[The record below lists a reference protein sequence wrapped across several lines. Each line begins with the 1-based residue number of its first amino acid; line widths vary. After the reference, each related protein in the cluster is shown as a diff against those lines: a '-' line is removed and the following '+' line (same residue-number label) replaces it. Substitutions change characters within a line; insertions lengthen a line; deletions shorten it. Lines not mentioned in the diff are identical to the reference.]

1 MWVVQIK
8 LSLQLLATV
17 HLDGILFDEYVA
29 SVKEMIALA
38 EQPSVMKT
46 AKTSGHDIITT
57 TMSDIIRFVRNMPL
71 KKVNHTS
78 VHTNYTIMTDLCLV
92 LIWDAAEKSAR
103 TSSNQMRPHQLSQ
116 GGGPTG
122 NEDAACSS

>member
-17 HLDGILFDEYVA
+17 HLDGISFDEYVA
-29 SVKEMIALA
+29 SVKEMIAPA
-38 EQPSVMKT
+38 EQPSVMKR
-46 AKTSGHDIITT
+46 AKISGNNSITT

-78 VHTNYTIMTDLCLV
+78 VYTNYTIMTDLCLV
-92 LIWDAAEKSAR
+92 LIY
-103 TSSNQMRPHQLSQ
+103 L
-116 GGGPTG
+116 
-122 NEDAACSS
+122 

>member
-17 HLDGILFDEYVA
+17 HLDGISFDEYVA
-29 SVKEMIALA
+29 SVKEMIAPA
-38 EQPSVMKT
+38 EQPSVMKR
-46 AKTSGHDIITT
+46 AKTSGDDIITT

-92 LIWDAAEKSAR
+92 LICNTDSDI
-103 TSSNQMRPHQLSQ
+103 H
-116 GGGPTG
+116 
-122 NEDAACSS
+122 EDEHLC